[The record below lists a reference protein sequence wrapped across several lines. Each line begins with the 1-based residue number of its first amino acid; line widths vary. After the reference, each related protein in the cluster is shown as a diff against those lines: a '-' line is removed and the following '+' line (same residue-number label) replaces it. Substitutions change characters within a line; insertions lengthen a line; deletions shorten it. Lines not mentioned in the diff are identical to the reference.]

1 MKLFH
6 WLLYFTTF
14 SLPGIIPCPVLAN
27 EVLNFTNFT
36 PTTAE
41 LNDDFPLEKTIRLE
55 PFIVENIADLR
66 AVESNQEPWQTSVDY
81 SHSLTSSTL
90 TTEDLRGQSTQL
102 VQLTSQALTE
112 PTKEEEQDF
121 LPAITPE
128 KSSYPESITQQS
140 TNTENSEQLSPN
152 PIADTAQNDGW
163 QIFITPG
170 AILPINAYGSARIR
184 RVQGDYHLT
193 TADILEKLTVYA
205 GGRVEAWHGNW
216 GIILDGFYYNLQG
229 ATTNQRDNFTGLASF
244 SPINYLLNTDINN
257 RLNGISD
264 ILVDQSDILQQKK
277 SDINQSLDQIQ
288 SEFELVRNAAPDR
301 QELMEAIAS
310 ASAKIEALQALGNAI
325 DREAIGAWA
334 EQIKELKKTLEEGNL
349 GEREIEQKLAQL
361 QTVLAAAQG
370 FRDNAIGSIDRLE
383 DRVQQRVTEIQT
395 FAAQL
400 QNLREETRELL
411 ATLPLEEIDRRDLA
425 KIALGGLDKIKEI
438 EGDRDRSTLENII
451 DRMETAQDKLE
462 AVRALQ
468 TEIQTRIANL
478 RSREDLGALQKKL
491 AETREKVGQVREVI
505 ANLEKIKD
513 SHLGE
518 IIQILQ
524 DSNAKENLMQ
534 LQETLAK
541 LQSLKNNANF
551 ADALQDLAK
560 LDQILANEEQVIAA
574 IQAELYG
581 AGQRDLTIDTN
592 TELSVSETTVD
603 LAISYHFG
611 DARPVYGSGSQS
623 RSYPQWWFEPYIGAR
638 LINLSFALDQ
648 TTNYRYDSSLVS
660 LGGQFQINETASRT
674 WINPLVGGKL
684 GVQLTDAL
692 ALWLRGDVSGFDLS
706 GEADW
711 NWNAILGLD
720 YYVRENVAIQ
730 LGYKFYSLKY
740 GQGSDDDGFDFSLNL
755 NGPYLGLTLRL

>member
-1 MKLFH
+1 M
-6 WLLYFTTF
+6 
-14 SLPGIIPCPVLAN
+14 
-27 EVLNFTNFT
+27 
-36 PTTAE
+36 
-41 LNDDFPLEKTIRLE
+41 
-55 PFIVENIADLR
+55 
-66 AVESNQEPWQTSVDY
+66 
-81 SHSLTSSTL
+81 
-90 TTEDLRGQSTQL
+90 
-102 VQLTSQALTE
+102 
-112 PTKEEEQDF
+112 
-121 LPAITPE
+121 
-128 KSSYPESITQQS
+128 
-140 TNTENSEQLSPN
+140 
-152 PIADTAQNDGW
+152 
-163 QIFITPG
+163 
-170 AILPINAYGSARIR
+170 
-184 RVQGDYHLT
+184 
-193 TADILEKLTVYA
+193 
-205 GGRVEAWHGNW
+205 
-216 GIILDGFYYNLQG
+216 DGFYYNLQG
-229 ATTNQRDNFTGLASF
+229 ATTNQRDNFPDLASF

-288 SEFELVRNAAPDR
+288 SEFEQVRNAAPDR

-383 DRVQQRVTEIQT
+383 GRVQQRVTEIQT

-491 AETREKVGQVREVI
+491 AETREKVGQVREAI

-611 DARPVYGSGSQS
+611 DVRPVYGSGSQS

-674 WINPLVGGKL
+674 WINPLVG
-684 GVQLTDAL
+684 
-692 ALWLRGDVSGFDLS
+692 
-706 GEADW
+706 E
-711 NWNAILGLD
+711 NWGC
-720 YYVRENVAIQ
+720 
-730 LGYKFYSLKY
+730 S
-740 GQGSDDDGFDFSLNL
+740 
-755 NGPYLGLTLRL
+755 